1 MMIAPASTL
10 PVVSRTPFLSIH
22 QCLYLILCLMVGMYA
37 GLGHAPSQWTD
48 VIPDI
53 VLLGATGLAI
63 GFVALWI
70 ERQLMA
76 CHRSTLIGGSLGL
89 IVALAGIGFLSIMG
103 MGTGLL
109 QMSSLTPW
117 IGLPVFLLCPY
128 IGLIV
133 GIHIS
138 NTLSPAPIE
147 ELPKG
152 SSPHTSLTPSNTVQ
166 KLLDSSAIIDGR
178 ILPLCTTGFLEGPFL
193 VPKSILHELQTLA
206 DSAHPSKRIKGK
218 RGLDILSQLQ
228 QLPNMD
234 VVIIEDW
241 EPDISAVDHQLIAI
255 AKNREAKIVTNDWNL
270 AKVALLQ
277 GVLSLNVNELT
288 YQLRPLVLPG
298 ETIRVFIHKEGQGQ
312 GQGIAHLDDGTM
324 VVVDH
329 GATLVGQ
336 AIEVVVTRF
345 MQTNTGR
352 MVFSAPQTSTSPLL
366 FNLQPLPNHS
376 GAVSEYSGS
385 LVKDQ
390 G

>member
-1 MMIAPASTL
+1 MIAPASAL
-10 PVVSRTPFLSIH
+10 SPVSKTQSLSIH
-22 QCLYLILCLMVGMYA
+22 QWLYLLLCLSVGMYG
-37 GLGHAPSQWTD
+37 GLGRASSQWTD
-48 VIPDI
+48 ALPDI
-53 VLLGATGLAI
+53 VLWGATGLSV
-63 GFVALWI
+63 GCLALWL
-70 ERQLMA
+70 ERHLTE

-89 IVALAGIGFLSIMG
+89 IVALAGIGFALIMG

-109 QMSSLTPW
+109 EMSSLTPW
-117 IGLPVFLLCPY
+117 IGLPVFLFCPY
-128 IGLIV
+128 IGLMV

-138 NTLSPAPIE
+138 NMLSLTPKAD
-147 ELPKG
+147 LPKEAF
-152 SSPHTSLTPSNTVQ
+152 PHDSLIPSNTVQ

-218 RGLDILSQLQ
+218 RGLDILSQMQ
-228 QLPNMD
+228 ELPNMD
-234 VVIIEDW
+234 VMIIEDW

-255 AKNREAKIVTNDWNL
+255 AKNRGAKIVTNDWNL
-270 AKVALLQ
+270 AKVASVQ

-312 GQGIAHLDDGTM
+312 EQGIAHLDDGTM

-336 AIEVVVTRF
+336 AVVVVVTRF

-352 MVFSAPQTSTSPLL
+352 MIFSTPQSKNSSLFVNLQSPLKVA
-366 FNLQPLPNHS
+366 S
-376 GAVSEYSGS
+376 GYSRS
-385 LVKDQ
+385 LVE
-390 G
+390 GHG

>member
-1 MMIAPASTL
+1 MMLTPASAL
-10 PVVSRTPFLSIH
+10 SPASKTPFLSIH
-22 QCLYLILCLMVGMYA
+22 QWLYLFLCLMVGMYA
-37 GLGHAPSQWTD
+37 GFGHTTSQWTD
-48 VIPDI
+48 ALPDM
-53 VLLGATGLAI
+53 VVGGFTGLSV
-63 GFVALWI
+63 GFLALWL
-70 ERQLMA
+70 ERHLTA

-89 IVALAGIGFLSIMG
+89 IVALTTIGFVLIMG

-117 IGLPVFLLCPY
+117 IRLPIFLLFPY
-128 IGLIV
+128 LGLMV

-138 NTLSPAPIE
+138 NILSLAPKA
-147 ELPKG
+147 ELPKDTP
-152 SSPHTSLTPSNTVQ
+152 PHASLTPSNTVQ

-178 ILPLCTTGFLEGPFL
+178 ILPLCTTGFLEGPFI

-206 DSAHPSKRIKGK
+206 DSAHLSKRTKGK

-234 VVIIEDW
+234 MAVIEDW

-255 AKNREAKIVTNDWNL
+255 AKNRKAKIVTNDWNL
-270 AKVALLQ
+270 AKVAELQ
-277 GVLSLNVNELT
+277 GVPSLNVNELT

-298 ETIRVFIHKEGQGQ
+298 ETIRVFIHKEGQGHE
-312 GQGIAHLDDGTM
+312 QGIAHLDDGTM
-324 VVVDH
+324 VVVDD
-329 GATLVGQ
+329 GAPLVGQ

-352 MVFSAPQTSTSPLL
+352 MIFSTPQSKNSPLL
-366 FNLQPLPNHS
+366 NNLQPALKNSEVAS
-376 GAVSEYSGS
+376 GYSRS
-385 LVKDQ
+385 LVEKH

>member
-1 MMIAPASTL
+1 MMIAPDSTL

-22 QCLYLILCLMVGMYA
+22 QWLYLILCLMAGMYA
-37 GLGHAPSQWTD
+37 GLGPAPSQWTD

-53 VLLGATGLAI
+53 VLLGTTGLAI
-63 GFVALWI
+63 GCVALWI

-89 IVALAGIGFLSIMG
+89 IVALAGIGLVLIMG
-103 MGTGLL
+103 MGMGLL

-147 ELPKG
+147 ELPKD

-193 VPKSILHELQTLA
+193 VPKIILHELQTLA

-352 MVFSAPQTSTSPLL
+352 MIFSTPQTNTSPLL

-376 GAVSEYSGS
+376 EAVSGYSRS
-385 LVKDQ
+385 LLENH

>member
-1 MMIAPASTL
+1 MMIAPASTV
-10 PVVSRTPFLSIH
+10 PVASKTPFLSIH
-22 QCLYLILCLMVGMYA
+22 QWLYLILCLMVGIYA
-37 GLGHAPSQWTD
+37 GLGHASSQWTD

-63 GFVALWI
+63 GCIALWI

-76 CHRSTLIGGSLGL
+76 CRRSTLIGGSVGL

-128 IGLIV
+128 MGLIV
-133 GIHIS
+133 GVHIS
-138 NTLSPAPIE
+138 NTLLPAPIDE
-147 ELPKG
+147 QTKN
-152 SSPHTSLTPSNTVQ
+152 SSPHTSLSPSHTVQ

-228 QLPNMD
+228 QLPNME
-234 VVIIEDW
+234 VMIIEDW

-277 GVLSLNVNELT
+277 GVFSLNVNELT

-352 MVFSAPQTSTSPLL
+352 MIFSTPQTNTSPLL
-366 FNLQPLPNHS
+366 FNLQPLPNRS
-376 GAVSEYSGS
+376 EAAPEYSRS
-385 LVKDQ
+385 LVEDH

>member
-1 MMIAPASTL
+1 MIAPASAL
-10 PVVSRTPFLSIH
+10 SPVSKIPFLSIH
-22 QCLYLILCLMVGMYA
+22 QWLYLFLCLMVGMYA
-37 GLGHAPSQWTD
+37 GLGHAPSQGTD
-48 VIPDI
+48 ALPEIVIWG
-53 VLLGATGLAI
+53 VAGLAI
-63 GFVALWI
+63 GCLALWF
-70 ERQLMA
+70 ERHLKA
-76 CHRSTLIGGSLGL
+76 CRRSTLIGGSLGL
-89 IVALAGIGFLSIMG
+89 IVALAGIGFVLNVG

-117 IGLPVFLLCPY
+117 IGLPAFLLCPY
-128 IGLIV
+128 IGLMV

-138 NTLSPAPIE
+138 NILSPTSIAVLPE
-147 ELPKG
+147 E
-152 SSPHTSLTPSNTVQ
+152 SSPPTSQPPSKTVQ

-255 AKNREAKIVTNDWNL
+255 AKNRDTKIVTNDWNL
-270 AKVALLQ
+270 AKVASVQ

-312 GQGIAHLDDGTM
+312 EQGIAHLDDGTM

-352 MVFSAPQTSTSPLL
+352 MIFSTPQSKKSPLL
-366 FNLQPLPNHS
+366 GNLQPPLKDSEVVS
-376 GAVSEYSGS
+376 GYSRS
-385 LVKDQ
+385 LVEDH

>member
-1 MMIAPASTL
+1 MMIAPASML
-10 PVVSRTPFLSIH
+10 PVVSRTPFLSI
-22 QCLYLILCLMVGMYA
+22 QQWLYLILCLMAGMYS

-63 GFVALWI
+63 GCVALWI
-70 ERQLMA
+70 ERQLMTYR
-76 CHRSTLIGGSLGL
+76 CSTLIGGSLGL

-109 QMSSLTPW
+109 QLSSHTPW

-147 ELPKG
+147 ELPKD
-152 SSPHTSLTPSNTVQ
+152 SSPHTSLTPTNTVQ

-178 ILPLCTTGFLEGPFL
+178 ILPLCTTGFLEGPFM

-352 MVFSAPQTSTSPLL
+352 MIFSTPQTNTSPLH

-376 GAVSEYSGS
+376 EAITGYSRS
-385 LVKDQ
+385 LLKNH

>member
-1 MMIAPASTL
+1 MMIALASAL
-10 PVVSRTPFLSIH
+10 SPVSRTPFLSIH
-22 QCLYLILCLMVGMYA
+22 QWLYLLLCLMVGMYA
-37 GLGHAPSQWTD
+37 GIGHVPSQWTD
-48 VIPDI
+48 AIPDI
-53 VLLGATGLAI
+53 VLLGVTGLAI
-63 GFVALWI
+63 GCLALWI
-70 ERQLMA
+70 ERQLTA

-117 IGLPVFLLCPY
+117 IRLPVFLLCPY
-128 IGLIV
+128 IGLMV
-133 GIHIS
+133 GIHTS
-138 NTLSPAPIE
+138 KTLSPTPIA
-147 ELPKG
+147 ELPKD
-152 SSPHTSLTPSNTVQ
+152 SSHHTSLTPSNTVQ

-178 ILPLCTTGFLEGPFL
+178 ILSLCTTGFLEGPFL
-193 VPKSILHELQTLA
+193 VPKSILHELQALA
-206 DSAHPSKRIKGK
+206 DSAHLSKRTKGK

-234 VVIIEDW
+234 VVVIEDW

-277 GVLSLNVNELT
+277 GVFSLNVNELT

-298 ETIRVFIHKEGQGQ
+298 ETIRVYIHKEGQGQ

-352 MVFSAPQTSTSPLL
+352 MIFSTPQSKPSPLL
-366 FNLQPLPNHS
+366 VNLQPPLESSEVVSRYSHS
-376 GAVSEYSGS
+376 FVA
-385 LVKDQ
+385 DQ

>member
-1 MMIAPASTL
+1 MIAPDSAFACFSK
-10 PVVSRTPFLSIH
+10 SQSLSIH
-22 QCLYLILCLMVGMYA
+22 QWMYLLFCLSVGMYG
-37 GLGHAPSQWTD
+37 GLAHAPSQWTD
-48 VIPDI
+48 ALPNI
-53 VLLGATGLAI
+53 VLWGATGLAV
-63 GFVALWI
+63 GCLALWL
-70 ERQLMA
+70 ERHLTA
-76 CHRSTLIGGSLGL
+76 YHRSTLIGGSIGL
-89 IVALAGIGFLSIMG
+89 IVALAGIGFVLIMG

-109 QMSSLTPW
+109 VMSSLTPW

-128 IGLIV
+128 IGMMV

-138 NTLSPAPIE
+138 NIQSLTPKA
-147 ELPKG
+147 ELQKI
-152 SSPHTSLTPSNTVQ
+152 SSPHGSLIPSNTVQ

-228 QLPNMD
+228 ELPNLD

-241 EPDISAVDHQLIAI
+241 EPDILAVDHQLIAI

-270 AKVALLQ
+270 AKVASVQ
-277 GVLSLNVNELT
+277 GVFSLNVNDLT

-312 GQGIAHLDDGTM
+312 EQGIAHLDDGTM

-336 AIEVVVTRF
+336 AVEVVVTRF

-352 MVFSAPQTSTSPLL
+352 MIFSTPQSKNSPM
-366 FNLQPLPNHS
+366 FVNLQPPLKVAS
-376 GAVSEYSGS
+376 GYSRS
-385 LVKDQ
+385 LGEDL

>member
-1 MMIAPASTL
+1 MIAPASAL
-10 PVVSRTPFLSIH
+10 SPVSKTPFLSIH
-22 QCLYLILCLMVGMYA
+22 QWLYLFLCLMVGMYA

-48 VIPDI
+48 ALPNI
-53 VLLGATGLAI
+53 VLWGAI
-63 GFVALWI
+63 GWAVGCLALWL
-70 ERQLMA
+70 ERHLTA

-89 IVALAGIGFLSIMG
+89 IVALAGIGFVLNMG

-109 QMSSLTPW
+109 QMPSLTPW
-117 IGLPVFLLCPY
+117 IGLPIFLLCPY
-128 IGLIV
+128 IGLMI

-138 NTLSPAPIE
+138 NTLSPTSIAG
-147 ELPKG
+147 LPKE
-152 SSPHTSLTPSNTVQ
+152 SPPLTSQPPSKTVQ

-178 ILPLCTTGFLEGPFL
+178 ILPLCTTGFLEGPFI

-206 DSAHPSKRIKGK
+206 DSAHLSKRTKGK

-228 QLPNMD
+228 QLPNRD
-234 VVIIEDW
+234 VVVIEDW

-270 AKVALLQ
+270 AKVAALQ
-277 GVLSLNVNELT
+277 GVPSLNVNELT
-288 YQLRPLVLPG
+288 HQLRPLVLPG

-312 GQGIAHLDDGTM
+312 EQGIAHLDDGTM

-352 MVFSAPQTSTSPLL
+352 MIFSTPQSKISPL
-366 FNLQPLPNHS
+366 FVNLQPLPNHS
-376 GAVSEYSGS
+376 EAVSGYSHS
-385 LVKDQ
+385 LLENH

>member
-10 PVVSRTPFLSIH
+10 PVGSRTPFLSIH
-22 QCLYLILCLMVGMYA
+22 QWLYLILCLMVGMYA

-63 GFVALWI
+63 GCVALWI

-109 QMSSLTPW
+109 QMSSLTSW

-138 NTLSPAPIE
+138 NTLSLAPIE
-147 ELPKG
+147 ELPKD
-152 SSPHTSLTPSNTVQ
+152 SSPHTSLTPSNTIQ

-178 ILPLCTTGFLEGPFL
+178 ILSLCTTGFLEGPFL

-206 DSAHPSKRIKGK
+206 DSAHASKRIKGK

-277 GVLSLNVNELT
+277 GVFSLNVNELT

-312 GQGIAHLDDGTM
+312 RQGIAHLDDGTM

-329 GATLVGQ
+329 GATLVGH

-352 MVFSAPQTSTSPLL
+352 MIFSTPQTNTSPLL

-376 GAVSEYSGS
+376 EAVSEYPRS
-385 LVKDQ
+385 LVADQ

>member
-1 MMIAPASTL
+1 MMIAPASAL
-10 PVVSRTPFLSIH
+10 SPVSKTPFLSIH
-22 QCLYLILCLMVGMYA
+22 QWLYLFFCLMVGMYA
-37 GLGHAPSQWTD
+37 GLGHAPSQWID
-48 VIPDI
+48 ALPDI
-53 VLLGATGLAI
+53 ILWGATGLAT
-63 GFVALWI
+63 GCLALWV
-70 ERQLMA
+70 ERHLTA
-76 CHRSTLIGGSLGL
+76 CRRSALIGGSLGL
-89 IVALAGIGFLSIMG
+89 IVALAGIGFLLIMG
-103 MGTGLL
+103 RGMGLL
-109 QMSSLTPW
+109 QMSSLSPW
-117 IGLPVFLLCPY
+117 IELPAFLLCPY

-138 NTLSPAPIE
+138 NTLAPTSIA
-147 ELPKG
+147 ELPKD
-152 SSPHTSLTPSNTVQ
+152 SSPHTSLAPSNTVQ

-178 ILPLCTTGFLEGPFL
+178 ILPLCTTGFLEGPFM

-206 DSAHPSKRIKGK
+206 DSSHLSKRTKGK

-228 QLPNMD
+228 HLPNMD
-234 VVIIEDW
+234 VVVIEDW

-270 AKVALLQ
+270 AKVAALQ

-312 GQGIAHLDDGTM
+312 EQGIAHLDDGTM

-345 MQTNTGR
+345 MQTTTGR
-352 MVFSAPQTSTSPLL
+352 MIFSSPQSKPSPLL
-366 FNLQPLPNHS
+366 VNLQPPLRNSEVVS
-376 GAVSEYSGS
+376 GYSRS
-385 LVKDQ
+385 LVEDH

>member
-1 MMIAPASTL
+1 MIIAPASAL
-10 PVVSRTPFLSIH
+10 SPVTKNPFLSIH
-22 QCLYLILCLMVGMYA
+22 QWLYLFLCLMVGMYA

-48 VIPDI
+48 AIPDI
-53 VLLGATGLAI
+53 VLWGVTGLAA
-63 GFVALWI
+63 GCLALWL
-70 ERQLMA
+70 ERHLMA

-89 IVALAGIGFLSIMG
+89 IVALAGIGFVLIMG

-128 IGLIV
+128 IGLMV

-138 NTLSPAPIE
+138 NTLSPTSIT
-147 ELPKG
+147 ELPKN
-152 SSPHTSLTPSNTVQ
+152 SSPHTSLAPSNTVQ

-178 ILPLCTTGFLEGPFL
+178 ILPLCTTGFLEGPFM

-206 DSAHPSKRIKGK
+206 DSAHLSKRTKGK

-228 QLPNMD
+228 QLPKMD
-234 VVIIEDW
+234 VVVIEDW

-270 AKVALLQ
+270 AKVASLQ

-312 GQGIAHLDDGTM
+312 EQGIAHLDDGTM

-329 GATLVGQ
+329 GASLVGQ

-345 MQTNTGR
+345 MQTTTGR
-352 MVFSAPQTSTSPLL
+352 MIFSTPQSKPSPLL
-366 FNLQPLPNHS
+366 VNLQPPLRNSEGVS
-376 GAVSEYSGS
+376 GYSRS
-385 LVKDQ
+385 LVEDH

>member
-1 MMIAPASTL
+1 MIIAPASAFS
-10 PVVSRTPFLSIH
+10 PVSRTPFLSIH
-22 QCLYLILCLMVGMYA
+22 QWLYLILCLMVGMYA

-48 VIPDI
+48 AIPDI
-53 VLLGATGLAI
+53 VLLGVTGLAI
-63 GFVALWI
+63 GCLTLWI
-70 ERQLMA
+70 ERQLTA
-76 CHRSTLIGGSLGL
+76 CHRSTLLGGSLGL
-89 IVALAGIGFLSIMG
+89 IVALAGIGFLLIMG
-103 MGTGLL
+103 TGSGLL

-128 IGLIV
+128 IGLMV

-138 NTLSPAPIE
+138 HALSRTSIA
-147 ELPKG
+147 ELPKD
-152 SSPHTSLTPSNTVQ
+152 SPPHTSQTPSNTVQ

-178 ILPLCTTGFLEGPFL
+178 ILPLCTTGFLEGPFM

-206 DSAHPSKRIKGK
+206 DSAHLSKRTKGK

-234 VVIIEDW
+234 VVVIEDW
-241 EPDISAVDHQLIAI
+241 EPDTSAVDHQLIAI

-352 MVFSAPQTSTSPLL
+352 MIFSTPQTNTSPLL
-366 FNLQPLPNHS
+366 VNLQPLTNHS
-376 GAVSEYSGS
+376 EVVSGYSRS
-385 LVKDQ
+385 LVEDH

>member
-1 MMIAPASTL
+1 MVNASDSTL
-10 PVVSRTPFLSIH
+10 PVVSSRPFFSIH
-22 QCLYLILCLMVGMYA
+22 QWLYLILCLMAGMYA

-63 GFVALWI
+63 GCVALWI

-89 IVALAGIGFLSIMG
+89 VVALAGFGLVLIMG

-117 IGLPVFLLCPY
+117 IVLPALLLCPY

-147 ELPKG
+147 ELPID
-152 SSPHTSLTPSNTVQ
+152 SSPHTSLTPSNTVE

-193 VPKSILHELQTLA
+193 VPKSILHELQKLA

-228 QLPNMD
+228 QLQNMD

-241 EPDISAVDHQLIAI
+241 EPEISAVDHQLIAI
-255 AKNREAKIVTNDWNL
+255 AKNRKAKIVTNDWNL

-277 GVLSLNVNELT
+277 GVLPLNVNELT

-329 GATLVGQ
+329 GAALVGQ

-352 MVFSAPQTSTSPLL
+352 MIFSTPQTDTSPLL

-376 GAVSEYSGS
+376 EAVSEYSRNF
-385 LVKDQ
+385 VEDQ
-390 G
+390 R

>member
-1 MMIAPASTL
+1 MMIPPTSTL
-10 PVVSRTPFLSIH
+10 PVVSRTPSLFIH
-22 QCLYLILCLMVGMYA
+22 QWLYLILCLMGGMYA
-37 GLGHAPSQWTD
+37 GLGHAPSQWND

-63 GFVALWI
+63 GCVALWI

-89 IVALAGIGFLSIMG
+89 IVALAGVGFLLTMG

-109 QMSSLTPW
+109 QTPSLTPR
-117 IGLPVFLLCPY
+117 IMLPVFLLCPY
-128 IGLIV
+128 IGLTV
-133 GIHIS
+133 GIHLS
-138 NTLSPAPIE
+138 NILSLTPKA
-147 ELPKG
+147 ELPKD
-152 SSPHTSLTPSNTVQ
+152 SSPHASLIPSNTVQ

-270 AKVALLQ
+270 AKVASVQ

-288 YQLRPLVLPG
+288 
-298 ETIRVFIHKEGQGQ
+298 
-312 GQGIAHLDDGTM
+312 
-324 VVVDH
+324 
-329 GATLVGQ
+329 
-336 AIEVVVTRF
+336 
-345 MQTNTGR
+345 
-352 MVFSAPQTSTSPLL
+352 
-366 FNLQPLPNHS
+366 
-376 GAVSEYSGS
+376 
-385 LVKDQ
+385 
-390 G
+390 